1 MLHLLKL
8 KILNIIENREK
19 VFSLCIVNLEKRELV
34 MKKVKLSDEAKRC
47 KRNEKRRM
55 RYALMSDKKR
65 KSVIEKQI
73 EWNRNNA
80 EKCCE
85 YVKKYQKNNK
95 MRHIAHKVASSVKCP
110 EGMVRHHWS
119 YSVENMKDLLF
130 VTAEEHYFIH
140 RYLIYV
146 DYNYCFKTVGGVM
159 LNTKDKHDAYISLLL
174 DFQHC
179 VKDMVSFCAMFGF

>member
-1 MLHLLKL
+1 
-8 KILNIIENREK
+8 
-19 VFSLCIVNLEKRELV
+19 
-34 MKKVKLSDEAKRC
+34 MKKVKLSDMEAKRC
-47 KRNEKRRM
+47 QRNEKRRQK
-55 RYALMSDKKR
+55 YALMSDKKR
-65 KSVIEKQI
+65 KEVIEKQI
-73 EWNRNNA
+73 EWNRNNT

-130 VTAEEHYFIH
+130 LTPEEHYFVH

-146 DYNYCFKTVGGVM
+146 DYNYEFTTVSGCK
-159 LNTKDKHDAYISLLL
+159 LDTKEKHLHYIQIIL
-174 DFQHC
+174 DFAPY
-179 VKDMVSFCAMFGF
+179 VRDMVGFLKMFGF